1 MPGCAQFVGDLGLLQ
16 AAPAAAGAATWS
28 IVMPATPSLA
38 GFGLYFQGLVPDAAA
53 NAFGLVLTNA
63 GRGVIG

>member
-1 MPGCAQFVGDLGLLQ
+1 
-16 AAPAAAGAATWS
+16 
-28 IVMPATPSLA
+28 MPATPSLA
-38 GFGLYFQGLVPDAAA
+38 GFELYFQGLVPDAAA